1 MCLLTPYSLA
11 FVGVYDDKIEL
22 WNFTIDIVINV
33 SFLIDMILTFFT
45 AYEDRK
51 LNVIDDHKVRKHQ
64 ITKISK
70 LPKHIWQDGLY

>member
-1 MCLLTPYSLA
+1 
-11 FVGVYDDKIEL
+11 VGVYDDKIEL